1 VNAPLT
7 RRDLLKAVASLP
19 LISLPSI
26 YNDSQPKDQ
35 LVGVWMHGKFIKQ
48 KKWDIVVHYID
59 GVCKAFPDIDRHVLV
74 DVICE
79 EVKKDAGLG
88 IINWLSVQPGLYSYY
103 LHVYYTNKDYILA
116 VPIV

>member
-35 LVGVWMHGKFIKQ
+35 PGVLMHGKFIKQ
-48 KKWDIVVHYID
+48 KRWDILVRYID
-59 GVCKAFPDIDRHVLV
+59 WVCEAFPDIDRHVLV
-74 DVICE
+74 NIICK
-79 EVKKDAGLG
+79 EVKKDASLG

-103 LHVYYTNKDYILA
+103 LYVYYTDTDDVLAIPIL
-116 VPIV
+116 